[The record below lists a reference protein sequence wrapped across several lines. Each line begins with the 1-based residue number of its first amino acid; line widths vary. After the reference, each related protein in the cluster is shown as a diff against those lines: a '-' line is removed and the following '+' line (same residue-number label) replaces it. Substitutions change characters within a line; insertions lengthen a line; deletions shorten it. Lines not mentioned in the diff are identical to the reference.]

1 MSKVFALLALA
12 ALGAPAFAQAPPQN
26 RQVRIDVS
34 PAGQAVIKKFLGT
47 RDPAIVQQM
56 GQLQSLAQRMVALS
70 NAPQLDL
77 ARLQALMRQQE
88 GIEAAI
94 RRRGNDRMI
103 AMLTALSP
111 ADRVKFVRSMRGA
124 QPAAK

>member
-1 MSKVFALLALA
+1 MLVLA

-47 RDPAIVQQM
+47 RDPAIVRQM
-56 GQLQSLAQRMVALS
+56 GELQSLAQQMVALS

-77 ARLQALMRQQE
+77 ARLQTLMRRQE

-124 QPAAK
+124 RPAAK